1 MQYTAQTLM
10 QKIFESDKQYDIGK
24 IITAYE
30 FAEEA
35 HKEQFRQSGE
45 PYIVHPLAVAY
56 ILLELGMDSDTIC
69 AALLH
74 DVVEDTV
81 FTLSDVRKK
90 LGEEVSMLVDGLTKL
105 AKIPL
110 FSQEEQQAENVR
122 KILLAMSNDI
132 RVIIIK
138 LADRLHNMRT
148 LGFKA
153 PERRMSIARETMDIF
168 APLAHRLGIRA
179 LKEELEDLSFY
190 YLDPYAY
197 EEIENALQMRKSDRE
212 DLILRIKEKIA
223 KRLDFLQMT
232 PIIEGRVKSH
242 YGIYKKVFIAGRSFD
257 EVYDIYAVRVI
268 VSTVA
273 ECYNV
278 LGVIHDIFRPIP
290 NRFKDYISTPKANM
304 YQSLHT
310 TVIDREGIPFEVQ
323 IRTTDMHYTA
333 EYGIAAHWK
342 YKAGIQG
349 KDKFED
355 RLSWVRQLI
364 EAQKDSNDATEIV
377 YSIKNDIAPE
387 EVFAFTPK
395 GDVFALP
402 LGSTIVDFA
411 YAIHSQV
418 GHRMMGAKVDG
429 RMVPIDH
436 VLQTGEIVEIITTKA
451 QGHGPSRSWLEIAK
465 TTEAKSK
472 IRSWFKKEKREENVA
487 EGKAAIESEL
497 KKKGIHLSESAREN
511 ILLEVTKRKKFK
523 SIDDLY
529 AAIGYGGISTANLIT
544 RLREEYAKQ
553 TQSDEEALEQTR
565 ANTKEEPKGVKGGI
579 IVEGLDNCL
588 VKLSQCCNPLPGD
601 DIIGFITRGHGV
613 SIHKRDCINVVTGID
628 NPANEGRWVNTMWR
642 ANDQQTYRATLDIL
656 AYNRDRLIIDITTY
670 LSNAHVPIHE
680 INAKELKDGNANIV
694 VTIGISSIEQL
705 ENVISHISHTKGV
718 ITVIRTGKA

>member
-1 MQYTAQTLM
+1 MQYTASSLIE
-10 QKIFESDKQYDIGK
+10 KILITDKQYDIGK
-24 IITAYE
+24 IIAAYE

-45 PYIVHPLAVAY
+45 PYIIHPLAVAH
-56 ILLELGMDSDTIC
+56 ILVDLGMDTDTIC

-81 FTLSDVRKK
+81 YTLADVKK
-90 LGEEVSMLVDGLTKL
+90 RTDEDVAMLVDGLTKL

-110 FSQEEQQAENVR
+110 FSKEEQQAENVR

-148 LGFKA
+148 LEYKS
-153 PERRMSIARETMDIF
+153 PERRMSIARETIDIF
-168 APLAHRLGIRA
+168 APLAHRLGISA

-190 YLDPYAY
+190 YLDPFAY
-197 EEIENALQMRKSDRE
+197 EEIENALKIREADRVA
-212 DLILRIKEKIA
+212 LIENIKEKISS
-223 KRLDFLQMT
+223 RLTFLPSP
-232 PIIEGRVKSH
+232 PIISGRVKSR
-242 YGIYKKVFIAGRSFD
+242 YGIYKKVYLTGKSFD
-257 EVYDIYAVRVI
+257 EIYDIYAVRVI

-278 LGVIHDIFRPIP
+278 LGVIHDIFTPIP

-310 TVIDREGIPFEVQ
+310 TVIDRQGVPFEVQ

-342 YKAGIQG
+342 YKEGIQT
-349 KDKFED
+349 KDKFDD

-364 EAQKDSNDATEIV
+364 EAQQDSSDATDIV
-377 YSIKNDIAPE
+377 HSIKNDIAPE

-402 LGSTIVDFA
+402 LGSTVVDFA

-418 GHRMMGAKVDG
+418 GHRMVGAKVDG
-429 RMVPIDH
+429 RLVPIDH
-436 VLQTGEIVEIITTKA
+436 ALQTGEIVEIVTTKA
-451 QGHGPSRSWLEIAK
+451 EDHGPNRAWLDFAK

-472 IRSWFKKEKREENVA
+472 IRSWFKKERKEENIT
-487 EGKAAIESEL
+487 EGKYALETEL
-497 KKKGIHLSESAREN
+497 KRKGMNFSEDVKNN
-511 ILLEVTKRKKFK
+511 ILQDVVKRKKFK
-523 SIDDLY
+523 DIDDLY
-529 AAIGYGGISTANLIT
+529 AAIGYGGFNLLGLVS
-544 RLREEYAKQ
+544 RFREEYAKQ
-553 TQSDEEALEQTR
+553 NLSDEDVLKETR
-565 ANTKEEPKGVKGGI
+565 ANVKEEPRGARGGV
-579 IVEGLDNCL
+579 IVEGIDNCL
-588 VKLSQCCNPLPGD
+588 IKLSQCCNPLPGD

-613 SIHKRDCINVVTGID
+613 SVHKKDCINVIHGQLD
-628 NPANEGRWVNTMWR
+628 PENEGRWVNTKWR
-642 ANDQQTYRATLDIL
+642 TSGGQTYRATLDIL
-656 AYNRDRLIIDITTY
+656 AVNRSNLIIDITTY
-670 LSNAHVPIHE
+670 LSNAHLPIHE

-694 VTIGISSIEQL
+694 VTVGITGKEQL
-705 ENVISHISHTKGV
+705 ENVINHIMAAKGV
-718 ITVIRTGKA
+718 IKVSRTGKA

>member
-1 MQYTAQTLM
+1 MQYTASTLM
-10 QKIFESDKQYDIGK
+10 QKILESDKQYDVSK
-24 IITAYE
+24 IICAYD
-30 FAEEA
+30 FAAEA

-56 ILLELGMDSDTIC
+56 ILVELGMDTDTIC

-81 FTLSDVRKK
+81 FTLADVKK
-90 LGEEVSMLVDGLTKL
+90 RIGEEVAMLVDGLTKL
-105 AKIPL
+105 EKIPL

-148 LGFKA
+148 LGFK
-153 PERRMSIARETMDIF
+153 PPNKRMTIARETMDIF
-168 APLAHRLGIRA
+168 APIAHRLGIRA
-179 LKEELEDLSFY
+179 VKEELEDLSFY

-197 EEIENALQMRKSDRE
+197 EEIENALQMRKADRQA
-212 DLILRIKEKIA
+212 LIEKIKTKIKA
-223 KRLDFLQMT
+223 RLDFLDT
-232 PIIEGRVKSH
+232 PPVIEGRVKSH
-242 YGIYKKVFIAGRSFD
+242 YGIYKKVFLAGKSFD
-257 EVYDIYAVRVI
+257 EIYDIYAVRVI
-268 VSTVA
+268 VTTVA

-278 LGVIHDIFRPIP
+278 LGVVHDIFRPIP

-323 IRTTDMHYTA
+323 IRTMDMHNTA

-355 RLSWVRQLI
+355 RLAWVRRLI
-364 EAQKDSNDATEIV
+364 EAQQDSSDATDIV
-377 YSIKNDIAPE
+377 HSIKTDIAPE

-402 LGSTIVDFA
+402 MGSTVIDFA

-418 GHRMMGAKVDG
+418 GHRMTGAKVDG

-436 VLQTGEIVEIITTKA
+436 VLQTGEIVEIITSKSEN
-451 QGHGPSRSWLEIAK
+451 HGPGRSWLEIAK
-465 TTEAKSK
+465 TTEARSK
-472 IRSWFKKEKREENVA
+472 IRSWFKKERREENIA
-487 EGKAAIESEL
+487 EGKNAIETEL
-497 KKKGIHLSESAREN
+497 KKKGIHFTDEAKNEL
-511 ILLEVTKRKKFK
+511 LLEIARRKKFGTV
-523 SIDDLY
+523 DDLY
-529 AAIGYGGISTANLIT
+529 AAIGYGGIAVANIIS
-544 RLREEYAKQ
+544 RFREEYVKQ
-553 TQSDEEALEQTR
+553 AQSDEDVLRETQ
-565 ANTKEEPKGVKGGI
+565 ANVKEEPKGARGGI

-588 VKLSQCCNPLPGD
+588 IKLSQCCNPLPGD

-613 SIHKRDCINVVTGID
+613 SVHKRDCINVTANID
-628 NPANEGRWVNTMWR
+628 NPEYTGRWVSTKWR
-642 ANDQQTYRATLDIL
+642 TNGYQTYRATLDIQ
-656 AYNRDRLIIDITTY
+656 AHNRDRLVIDITTY

-680 INAKELKDGNANIV
+680 INAKELKDGNANVIV
-694 VTIGISSIEQL
+694 TVGISGTEQL
-705 ENVISHISHTKGV
+705 ENVIKHISSTKGV
-718 ITVIRTGKA
+718 ISVTRTGKA

>member
-1 MQYTAQTLM
+1 MQYTAETLM
-10 QKIFESDKQYDIGK
+10 QKILESDKQYDIGK

-30 FAEEA
+30 FAKEA
-35 HKEQFRQSGE
+35 HKDQFRQSGE

-56 ILLELGMDSDTIC
+56 ILLELGMDSETIC

-81 FTLSDVRKK
+81 FTLTDVRKK
-90 LGEEVSMLVDGLTKL
+90 LGEEVAMLVDGLTKL
-105 AKIPL
+105 EKIPL

-168 APLAHRLGIRA
+168 SPLAHRLGIRA
-179 LKEELEDLSFY
+179 VKEELEDLSFF

-197 EEIENALQMRKSDRE
+197 EEIENALQMRKTDRE
-212 DLILRIKEKIA
+212 DLIVRIKEKI
-223 KRLDFLQMT
+223 LNGLGFLKVQ

-242 YGIYKKVFIAGRSFD
+242 YGIYKKVFLAGKSFD
-257 EVYDIYAVRVI
+257 EIYDIYAVRVI

-278 LGVIHDIFRPIP
+278 LGVVHDIFRPIP
-290 NRFKDYISTPKANM
+290 NRVKDYISTPKANM

-310 TVIDREGIPFEVQ
+310 TVIGREGIPFEIQ

-355 RLSWVRQLI
+355 RLAWVRQLI
-364 EAQKDSNDATEIV
+364 EAQKDSNDATDIV

-402 LGSTIVDFA
+402 IGSTIVDFA

-436 VLQTGEIVEIITTKA
+436 VLQTGEIVEILTTKA
-451 QGHGPSRSWLEIAK
+451 QGHGPNRSWLEIAK

-472 IRSWFKKEKREENVA
+472 IRSWFKKEKREENIA
-487 EGKAAIESEL
+487 EGKAAIDSEL
-497 KKKGIHLSESAREN
+497 KRKGIHISDSAKEA

-523 SIDDLY
+523 SLDDLY
-529 AAIGYGGISTANLIT
+529 AAIGYGGISTAIIVS

-553 TQSDEEALEQTR
+553 IQSDEEALEKTR
-565 ANTKEEPKGVKGGI
+565 ASVKDEPKGVKGGI

-588 VKLSQCCNPLPGD
+588 IKLSQCCNPLPGD

-613 SIHKRDCINVVTGID
+613 SIHKKDCVNVITGLN
-628 NPANEGRWVNTMWR
+628 NPENEGRWVSTMWR
-642 ANDQQTYRATLDIL
+642 INNQQTYRATLDIL

-680 INAKELKDGNANIV
+680 INAKELKDGNANII

-705 ENVISHISHTKGV
+705 ENVINHISNTKGV

>member
-1 MQYTAQTLM
+1 MQYTASTLM
-10 QKIFESDKQYDIGK
+10 QKILESDKQYDVSK
-24 IITAYE
+24 IICAYD
-30 FAEEA
+30 FAAEA

-56 ILLELGMDSDTIC
+56 ILVELGMDTDTIC

-81 FTLSDVRKK
+81 FTLTDVKK
-90 LGEEVSMLVDGLTKL
+90 RIGEEVAMLVDGLTKL
-105 AKIPL
+105 EKIPL

-148 LGFKA
+148 LGFK
-153 PERRMSIARETMDIF
+153 PPQKRMTIARETMDIF
-168 APLAHRLGIRA
+168 APIAHRLGIRA
-179 LKEELEDLSFY
+179 VKEELEDLSFY

-197 EEIENALQMRKSDRE
+197 EEIENALQMRKADRQA
-212 DLILRIKEKIA
+212 LIEKIKTKIKA
-223 KRLDFLQMT
+223 RLDFLDT
-232 PIIEGRVKSH
+232 PPIIEGRVKSH
-242 YGIYKKVFIAGRSFD
+242 YGIYKKVFLAGKSFD
-257 EVYDIYAVRVI
+257 EIYDIYAVRVI
-268 VSTVA
+268 VTTVA

-278 LGVIHDIFRPIP
+278 LGVVHDIFRPIP

-323 IRTTDMHYTA
+323 IRTMDMHNTA

-355 RLSWVRQLI
+355 RLAWVRRLI
-364 EAQKDSNDATEIV
+364 EAQQDSSDATDIV
-377 YSIKNDIAPE
+377 HSIKTDIAPE

-402 LGSTIVDFA
+402 MGSTVIDFA

-418 GHRMMGAKVDG
+418 GHRMTGAKVDG

-436 VLQTGEIVEIITTKA
+436 VLQTGEIVEIITSKSEN
-451 QGHGPSRSWLEIAK
+451 HGPGRSWLEIAK
-465 TTEAKSK
+465 TTEARSK
-472 IRSWFKKEKREENVA
+472 IRSWFKKERREENIA
-487 EGKAAIESEL
+487 EGKNAIETEL
-497 KKKGIHLSESAREN
+497 KKKGIHFTDEAKNEL
-511 ILLEVTKRKKFK
+511 LLEIARRKKFGTV
-523 SIDDLY
+523 DDLY
-529 AAIGYGGISTANLIT
+529 AAIGYGGIAVANIIS
-544 RLREEYAKQ
+544 RFREEYAKQ
-553 TQSDEEALEQTR
+553 AQSDEDVLRETQ
-565 ANTKEEPKGVKGGI
+565 ANVKEEPKGARGGI

-588 VKLSQCCNPLPGD
+588 IKLSQCCNPLPGD

-613 SIHKRDCINVVTGID
+613 SVHKRDCINVTANID
-628 NPANEGRWVNTMWR
+628 NPEYTGRWVSTKWR
-642 ANDQQTYRATLDIL
+642 TNGYQTYRATLDIQ
-656 AYNRDRLIIDITTY
+656 AHNRDRLVIDITTY

-680 INAKELKDGNANIV
+680 INAKELKDGNANVIV
-694 VTIGISSIEQL
+694 TVGISGTEQL
-705 ENVISHISHTKGV
+705 ENVIKHISSTKGV
-718 ITVIRTGKA
+718 ISVTRTGKA